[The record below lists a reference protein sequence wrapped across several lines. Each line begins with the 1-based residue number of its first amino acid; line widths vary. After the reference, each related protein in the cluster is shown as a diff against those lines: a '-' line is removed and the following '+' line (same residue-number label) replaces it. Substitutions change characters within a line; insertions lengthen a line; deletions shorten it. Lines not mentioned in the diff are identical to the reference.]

1 MGAVP
6 NPRGARFSLW
16 APEKSRATVEVDGLG
31 SFDMAADGNGQFSA
45 EIDGVAAGARYWFRL
60 DGGPRLPDLASRRQ
74 DEDGASVVVSNT
86 FPWTDSAWRGVVGF
100 DEVLYELHIGTF
112 TAEGTWQAAATRL
125 PALHDLGVTVLQIMP
140 VGTFGG
146 AFGWGYDTTL
156 PFAPFAPYG
165 TPDDMRRFID
175 KAHGLGIGVLLDV
188 VYNHAGD
195 DEYYNAY
202 SEHYFSDRRSE
213 WGRAFNL
220 DGPCSR
226 AVRDFFV
233 HNAVY
238 WIEDFHLDGLRFDA
252 VQELV
257 DSSSEHIVAEI
268 TRAVRGAA
276 GARQT
281 YIVVENQPQERR
293 MIEPPEL
300 GGCGVDAMYNDDF
313 HHAARVCM
321 TGHND
326 FYYRDYRGTPQELVS
341 ALKYGFLYQGQRSN
355 MRNQSYGTPN
365 LETAPRHF
373 LHFLENHDQIANSAK
388 GSRLATLSSPAR
400 VRAITALLLLG
411 PQTPCLFQGQEFGAT
426 TPFLYF
432 LDRDGPAAEHV
443 AAGRR
448 QMLSQF
454 QSVQDPEMA
463 ARLPDPCAPETFH
476 RSKLDW
482 TQADDNA
489 GALALHRDLIGLRRS
504 HAALSQRSGARI
516 DGAVLAD
523 AALALR
529 YSMARPE
536 QHRLLLANFG
546 RDLVMDVLPEPLLA
560 PPEGHRWIVCWSS
573 EHPDFDGAGRVP
585 VDLADVW
592 ILPADGALFLE
603 AVPISP

>member
-6 NPRGARFSLW
+6 SERGTRFSLW
-16 APEKSRATVEVDGLG
+16 APERSRATVEVEGLG
-31 SFDMAADGNGQFSA
+31 PFEMTAAAGGHFSA
-45 EIDGVAAGARYWFRL
+45 DIDGVTAGARYWFRL
-60 DGGPRLPDLASRRQ
+60 DGGPNLPDLASRWQ

-86 FPWTDSAWRGVVGF
+86 FGWTDSAWKGVGGF
-100 DEVLYELHIGTF
+100 DQVLYEMHIGTF
-112 TAEGTWQAAATRL
+112 TAEGTWNAASTRL
-125 PALHDLGVTVLQIMP
+125 AALHDLGVTVLQIMP

-165 TPDDMRRFID
+165 TPDDMRGFID
-175 KAHGLGIGVLLDV
+175 EAHRLGLGVILDV

-195 DEYYNAY
+195 GEYYSAY
-202 SEHYFSDRRSE
+202 SQHYFSDRQSE
-213 WGRAFNL
+213 WGRGFNL
-220 DGPCSR
+220 DGPGSR

-233 HNAVY
+233 QNAVY
-238 WIEDFHLDGLRFDA
+238 WIEEFHLDGLRFDA

-257 DSSSEHIVAEI
+257 DASSEHIVGEI
-268 TRAVRGAA
+268 TRAVRKAA

-293 MIEPPEL
+293 MIEAPEQ
-300 GGCGVDAMYNDDF
+300 GGLGVDAMYNDDF
-313 HHAARVCM
+313 HHAAHVCI

-326 FYYRDYRGTPQELVS
+326 FYYRDYRGSPQELVS
-341 ALKYGFLYQGQRSN
+341 SLKHGFLYQGQRSN
-355 MRNQSYGTPN
+355 MRNKAYGTPN
-365 LETAPRHF
+365 LQTTPRHF
-373 LHFLENHDQIANSAK
+373 LHFLENHDQIANSASGLRL
-388 GSRLATLSSPAR
+388 GSLASPAR
-400 VRAITALLLLG
+400 IRAMTTLMLLG

-432 LDRDGPAAEHV
+432 LDRDGSAAEHV

-448 QMLSQF
+448 KTLSQF
-454 QSVQDPEMA
+454 QSVRDPEMA
-463 ARLPDPCAPETFH
+463 ARLADPSHPETFL

-482 TQADDNA
+482 TQADANA
-489 GALALHRDLIGLRRS
+489 GALALHRELIGLRRS
-504 HAALSQRSGARI
+504 DPALSQRSGARI

-523 AALALR
+523 AAMTLR
-529 YSMARPE
+529 YSMERPE

-560 PPEGHRWIVCWSS
+560 PPDGHRWTVCWSS
-573 EHPDFDGAGRVP
+573 EHPAFDGAGRVP

-592 ILPADGALFLE
+592 ILPADSALFLQ
-603 AVPISP
+603 AVPTSP